1 MRKDIINI
9 TNDLVAGA
17 GLDFQLMETYKA
29 IFNYCKEHKK
39 QPREN
44 KYNIQAG
51 CLYINDKLMTRV
63 EPLPQ
68 KVTFDAAADH
78 YENKILNRQE
88 SYTL

>member
-9 TNDLVAGA
+9 VNTLAAGA
-17 GLDFQLMETYKA
+17 GLDLHIIETYNA

-39 QPREN
+39 QPTKN
-44 KYNIQAG
+44 KYNIQSG
-51 CLYINDKLMTRV
+51 CLYINDKLITRV

-68 KVTFDAAADH
+68 KVTFDAAADY

-88 SYTL
+88 TYTL